1 MSLEY
6 TGSKFKGIM
15 GSAQSFINIME
26 DLEQC
31 SNTFSHM
38 NKLLENH

>member
-6 TGSKFKGIM
+6 VGSKFKGVM
-15 GSAQSFINIME
+15 GFAQSFINIME
-26 DLEQC
+26 DLGQF
-31 SNTFSHM
+31 SNTCSHM